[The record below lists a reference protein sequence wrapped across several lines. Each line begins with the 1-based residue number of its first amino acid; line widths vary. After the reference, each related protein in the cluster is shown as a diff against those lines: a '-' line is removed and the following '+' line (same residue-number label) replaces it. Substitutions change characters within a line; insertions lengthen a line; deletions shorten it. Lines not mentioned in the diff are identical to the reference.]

1 MSHPMIDPENT
12 SNATDWVYV
21 LHEHKEPSVIRYDH
35 FVRQLFRADTE
46 REMKWHAV
54 TGVCSEAGEL
64 ADAIKKELAY
74 RKPIDRENIVEELG
88 DLRFYMRA
96 VQNLYGISDQE
107 VLQKNADK
115 LSTRYKDLRY
125 SDVAAVERTDKKD

>member
-1 MSHPMIDPENT
+1 
-12 SNATDWVYV
+12 
-21 LHEHKEPSVIRYDH
+21 
-35 FVRQLFRADTE
+35 
-46 REMKWHAV
+46 MKWHAV
-54 TGVCSEAGEL
+54 AGVCGEAGEL

-115 LSTRYKDLRY
+115 LSTRYKNLTY
-125 SDVAAVERTDKKD
+125 SDTEAIERADKKDSK

>member
-12 SNATDWVYV
+12 SNATDWIYV
-21 LHEHKEPSVIRYDH
+21 LHDDKEPSVIRYDQ

-54 TGVCSEAGEL
+54 GGVCGEAGEL
-64 ADAIKKELAY
+64 MDCVKKELAY
-74 RKPIDRENIVEELG
+74 RKPVDRKNIIEELG

-107 VLQKNADK
+107 VLQENANK
-115 LSTRYKDLRY
+115 LSTRYKDLTY
-125 SDVAAVERTDKKD
+125 SDVAAVERADKK